1 MRTRTEADANE
12 QPKVGRQEITGNIIP
27 TDIQTSQAK
36 VHTDTEA
43 NKRHGNTIYSG
54 VFRITVGFQGTR
66 KHMQAEQASK
76 QENRRHITGL
86 LPHTKLRS

>member
-66 KHMQAEQASK
+66 KHASRASK
-76 QENRRHITGL
+76 QAREQATHHRLTSTH
-86 LPHTKLRS
+86 